1 MILVD
6 TNLLIYATVKQ
17 MPQHEKAKT
26 WLSGAL
32 ENGPSVAIPWSV
44 SLAYIRLL
52 SNPRVME
59 KPVPIPDCWNQ
70 IQNWLKLSQVWVP
83 QPTARHQEILGE
95 MLTAVSNSNHIP
107 DAELAA
113 LTVGHG
119 LQLMTADRGFAR
131 YPGLRF
137 SNPLAE

>member
-17 MPQHEKAKT
+17 MPLHERAKT

-32 ENGPSVAIPWSV
+32 SDGPSVAIPWSV
-44 SLAYIRLL
+44 SLAYMRLL
-52 SNPRVME
+52 SNPRVVE
-59 KPVPIPDCWNQ
+59 KPVPISDCWDQ
-70 IQNWLKLSQVWVP
+70 IQSWLNLSQVWTP
-83 QPTARHQEILGE
+83 QPTTRHQEVLGQ
-95 MLTAVSNSNHIP
+95 MLTAVSNSNQVP

-113 LTVGHG
+113 LTIEHG

-137 SNPLAE
+137 CNPLAD